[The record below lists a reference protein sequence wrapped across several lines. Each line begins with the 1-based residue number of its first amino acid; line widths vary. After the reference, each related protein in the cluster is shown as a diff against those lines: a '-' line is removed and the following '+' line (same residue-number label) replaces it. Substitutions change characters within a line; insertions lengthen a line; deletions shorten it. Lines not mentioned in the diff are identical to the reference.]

1 MKKAL
6 PFLALGS
13 LSVFAHAKATQNSDQ
28 MLAQIDNV
36 IVYAGENVDSPEEV
50 YETINSSNSAGFENC
65 AVYLPEGELEAST
78 TITLRRT
85 EDGFMLECGSN

>member
-6 PFLALGS
+6 LFLALGS

-28 MLAQIDNV
+28 MLAQIDSV
-36 IVYAGENVDSPEEV
+36 VVYAGENVESSQEV
-50 YETINSSNSAGFENC
+50 YETINSNNSAGFKNC
-65 AVYLPEGELEAST
+65 AIYLPEGELEAST

-85 EDGFMLECGSN
+85 EDGFILECASK

>member
-6 PFLALGS
+6 LFLALGS

-36 IVYAGENVDSPEEV
+36 IVYAGENVDSSEEV

-85 EDGFMLECGSN
+85 EGGFMLECGSN